1 MEEHSKNI
9 VAEKLEEIEVT
20 EEMIEAGAKV
30 IIDYFH
36 LAPDW
41 LPNDISVEVYR
52 AMSAARNVERRP
64 S

>member
-1 MEEHSKNI
+1 MTERDRPDD
-9 VAEKLEEIEVT
+9 EIEVT
-20 EEMIEAGAKV
+20 QEMIRAGAKV

-41 LPNDISVEVYR
+41 LPNDISLEVYR
-52 AMSAARNVERRP
+52 AMTAARPEVDHL